1 VADTTDST
9 SQQGS
14 GQSMNPGFVS
24 RAGRIALGA
33 YLVLFT
39 FGVAAALW
47 RVVPAC
53 DVAGLIATRLSPS
66 QALTEGGEQLLV
78 SGEGFRP
85 GATVQIGDA
94 PPVQA
99 AVISPLELTVTT
111 PKHAAG
117 RVRVVVAQ
125 GTFAPV
131 EIPDGL
137 QYVDARPAS
146 PAPTN
151 AAPPP
156 AIGKEGAPPA
166 PPTQATPLLISA
178 IAPESASVV
187 GGDAVTITGA
197 GFTAN
202 TTVRF
207 GGLRARSVSV
217 DGSRFITAV
226 TPMHPV
232 GAVSVLVANDQNISS
247 LDGRFNF
254 VCPAAP
260 DRTMVLLVLLAGAL
274 GGLVHGLRSFYWY
287 VGEQKLLWNWV
298 PMYVVLPFSSASLGF
313 VFYLVI
319 RAGLFQPTA
328 GTSYLLIG
336 VAALVGMFSAQAA
349 EKLKDI
355 AEGLFAKVQ
364 GGSNQA
370 PPASSPATVAV
381 PAITTIKPASGPLV
395 GGTVVTIAGTGFG
408 PQSAVRF
415 GHTPSPQ
422 VTLVNTTT
430 LKAVAPSHPNPE
442 AVDMG
447 VTVPGKPEIVK
458 AAAFTYAA
466 PKGKITKVDP
476 KEGAA
481 AGGTAVTVTGEQFT
495 QNVSVLFGEE
505 PAASIKFVDAT
516 TLNVTTPRQ
525 AQSGAV
531 DVRVDAGVDLIA
543 VAPRGF
549 EYKP

>member
-1 VADTTDST
+1 
-9 SQQGS
+9 
-14 GQSMNPGFVS
+14 VS
-24 RAGRIALGA
+24 FAGRIALGT
-33 YLVLFT
+33 YLVVFT
-39 FGVAAALW
+39 FGIAAALW

-53 DVAGLIATRLSPS
+53 DVAGLIATRLSPPK
-66 QALTEGGEQLLV
+66 ALIEGGEQLRI

-99 AVISPLELTVTT
+99 SVTSPLELTVTT

-131 EIPDGL
+131 EIPEGL
-137 QYVDARPAS
+137 EYVTVRPA
-146 PAPTN
+146 PD
-151 AAPPP
+151 AAPNTASPQAISKEAASTTPP
-156 AIGKEGAPPA
+156 PP
-166 PPTQATPLLISA
+166 LMISA

-197 GFTAN
+197 GFTSN
-202 TTVRF
+202 TTVHF
-207 GGLRARSVSV
+207 GGLRARSVTV

-226 TPMHPV
+226 TPMHPA
-232 GAVSVLVANDQNISS
+232 GAVSVLVANNESIST

-287 VGEQKLLWNWV
+287 VGEQKLLWQWV
-298 PMYVVLPFSSASLGF
+298 PMYVVLPFSSSALGF

-319 RAGLFQPTA
+319 RAGLYQPTA

-370 PPASSPATVAV
+370 PPASPTTVAA
-381 PAITTIKPASGPLV
+381 PAITTIKPASGPLA
-395 GGTVVTIAGTGFG
+395 GGTVVTIAGTGFA

-415 GHTPSPQ
+415 GRTPSPQ
-422 VTLVNTTT
+422 VTHVNATT
-430 LKAVAPSHPNPE
+430 LKAVAPSHTSSE

-505 PAASIKFVDAT
+505 PAASVKFVDAT

>member
-1 VADTTDST
+1 MAETSDST

-14 GQSMNPGFVS
+14 GQSANPAAVS
-24 RAGRIALGA
+24 FAGRVALGA
-33 YLVLFT
+33 YLVVFT
-39 FGVAAALW
+39 FGIAAALW

-53 DVAGLIATRLSPS
+53 DVAGLFATRLSPKD
-66 QALTEGGEQLLV
+66 ALTEGGEQLRI

-99 AVISPLELTVTT
+99 SVISPWELTVTT

-125 GTFAPV
+125 GTLVPV
-131 EIPDGL
+131 EIPEGL
-137 QYVDARPAS
+137 RYV
-146 PAPTN
+146 T
-151 AAPPP
+151 
-156 AIGKEGAPPA
+156 APPA
-166 PPTQATPLLISA
+166 SSAATNTPPPQAVSKETAPTAPPAGTPLMISA

-187 GGDAVTITGA
+187 GGDAVTITGT
-197 GFTAN
+197 GFTSN
-202 TTVRF
+202 TRVRF
-207 GGLRARSVSV
+207 GGLQARSVTV
-217 DGSRFITAV
+217 DGPRFITAV

-232 GAVSVLVANDQNISS
+232 GAVSVLVANDESISS

-254 VCPAAP
+254 VCPGAP

-287 VGEQKLLWNWV
+287 VGEQKLEWQWV
-298 PMYVVLPFSSASLGF
+298 PMYVVLPFSSSALGF

-319 RAGLFQPTA
+319 RAGLYQPTA

-336 VAALVGMFSAQAA
+336 VAALVGMFSVQAA

-370 PPASSPATVAV
+370 PPTGGTATVPA

-395 GGTVVTIAGTGFG
+395 GGTVVTIAGTGFA
-408 PQSAVRF
+408 PESAVRF
-415 GHTPSPQ
+415 GRTPSPQ
-422 VTLVNTTT
+422 VTHINATT

-476 KEGAA
+476 KEGTA
-481 AGGTAVTVTGEQFT
+481 AGGTPVTVTGEAFT
-495 QNVSVLFGEE
+495 QNVSVLFGEQ
-505 PAASIKFVDAT
+505 PAASVKFVDAT
-516 TLNVTTPRQ
+516 TLSVTTPRQ

-543 VAPRGF
+543 VAPHGF